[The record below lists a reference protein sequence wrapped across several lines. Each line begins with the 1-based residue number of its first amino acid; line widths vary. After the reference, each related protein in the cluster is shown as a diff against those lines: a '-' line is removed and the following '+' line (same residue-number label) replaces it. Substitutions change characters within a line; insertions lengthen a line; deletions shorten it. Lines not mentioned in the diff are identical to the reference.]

1 MTLCH
6 GAISARSF
14 FLAIFL
20 LARVLVTAQTGT
32 QLREL
37 SPAETKSSE
46 SAPQTFSTKVRE
58 VNVLFSASDW
68 RGRFVAD
75 LKSADVTVFDN
86 GGQPESITYFL
97 REENLPLEVGIL
109 IDVSGSVANVFH
121 AQQKAASL
129 FLQQTLRSSDQASLI
144 AFGTDIRV
152 VQDFTKSVSL
162 LGSAIA
168 NLSAGDTGTAIFD
181 AVRTSSERLAQQQQ
195 FGPNR
200 RALVLITDG
209 EDNASHGQLNDA
221 IDAALQSEVVIFAL
235 NTNVHPESTD
245 AWLKKLAEST
255 GGNVLHASGEKAL
268 RSAFGKVNQ
277 QLRSQY
283 VLGYKPSHLQ
293 TDRRFH
299 RIRLTVHKFGL
310 HVQCRKGYYV
320 ADQD

>member
-37 SPAETKSSE
+37 SPAETTSSE
-46 SAPQTFSTKVRE
+46 AAPQTFSAKVRE

-121 AQQKAASL
+121 AQQK
-129 FLQQTLRSSDQASLI
+129 
-144 AFGTDIRV
+144 
-152 VQDFTKSVSL
+152 
-162 LGSAIA
+162 
-168 NLSAGDTGTAIFD
+168 
-181 AVRTSSERLAQQQQ
+181 
-195 FGPNR
+195 
-200 RALVLITDG
+200 
-209 EDNASHGQLNDA
+209 
-221 IDAALQSEVVIFAL
+221 
-235 NTNVHPESTD
+235 
-245 AWLKKLAEST
+245 
-255 GGNVLHASGEKAL
+255 
-268 RSAFGKVNQ
+268 
-277 QLRSQY
+277 
-283 VLGYKPSHLQ
+283 
-293 TDRRFH
+293 
-299 RIRLTVHKFGL
+299 
-310 HVQCRKGYYV
+310 
-320 ADQD
+320 